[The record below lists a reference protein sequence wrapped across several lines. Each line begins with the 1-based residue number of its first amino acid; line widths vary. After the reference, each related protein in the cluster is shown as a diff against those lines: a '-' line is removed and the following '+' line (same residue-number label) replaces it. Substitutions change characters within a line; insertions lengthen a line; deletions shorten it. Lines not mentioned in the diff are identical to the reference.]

1 MQLLREVFDQF
12 DPRSRGI
19 IEMWRMRE
27 LLEAADLHPSD
38 LVLFNLINEVDADG
52 DGMLSFS
59 EFLYFA

>member
-1 MQLLREVFDQF
+1 MQGLRDIFDQF
-12 DPRSRGI
+12 DPRGRGI

-38 LVLFNLINEVDADG
+38 LVLFNLINEVDSNG
-52 DGMLSFS
+52 DSMLSFS